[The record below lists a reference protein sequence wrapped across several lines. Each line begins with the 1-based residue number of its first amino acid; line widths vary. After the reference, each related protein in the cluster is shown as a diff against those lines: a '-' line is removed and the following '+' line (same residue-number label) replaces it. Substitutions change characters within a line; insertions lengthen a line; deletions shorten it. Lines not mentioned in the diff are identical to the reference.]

1 MSGKRYPEEFKIE
14 AVKQVVDRGYSVSS
28 VATRLDITTHS
39 LYAWIKK
46 YGPDSSTNKEQSD
59 AQAEIRR
66 LQKELKRV
74 TDERDIFKKSRG
86 VLRKAVRLRYAF
98 IRDNICCWPVRLLCR
113 VLDVH
118 PSGFYAW
125 FKQPYSQR
133 HQVDLRLTGQIKQFW
148 LESGCV
154 YGYRKIHLDLRD
166 SGQQCGVNRVWRL
179 MNRAGIKAQVG
190 YRSPRARKGEASIVS
205 PNRLQRQFNP
215 DAPDKRWVTDITYI
229 RTHEGWLYLAVVVD
243 LFSRKIIGWS
253 MQSRMTKDIVLN
265 ALLMAVW
272 RRNPQKPVLVHSDQG
287 SQYTSHEWQSFLKS
301 HGLEGSMSRRGNCHD
316 NAVAES
322 FFQLLKR
329 ERIKKKIYGTREEA
343 RSDIFDYI
351 EMFYNSKRRH
361 GSSNQMSPTEY
372 ENQYY
377 QRLGSAR
384 LSVAIQKSVC
394 IRLCCQP

>member
-1 MSGKRYPEEFKIE
+1 M
-14 AVKQVVDRGYSVSS
+14 
-28 VATRLDITTHS
+28 
-39 LYAWIKK
+39 
-46 YGPDSSTNKEQSD
+46 
-59 AQAEIRR
+59 
-66 LQKELKRV
+66 
-74 TDERDIFKKSRG
+74 
-86 VLRKAVRLRYAF
+86 
-98 IRDNICCWPVRLLCR
+98 
-113 VLDVH
+113 LDVH

-215 DAPDKRWVTDITYI
+215 DAPDKRWVMDITYI

-272 RRNPQKPVLVHSDQG
+272 RRNPQKQVLVHSDQV

-377 QRLGSAR
+377 QRLGS
-384 LSVAIQKSVC
+384 V
-394 IRLCCQP
+394 

>member
-14 AVKQVVDRGYSVSS
+14 AVKQVVDRGYSVAS

-39 LYAWIKK
+39 LYSWIKK

-98 IRDNICCWPVRLLCR
+98 IRDNTCCWPVRLLCR

-125 FKQPYSQR
+125 LQQPHSQR
-133 HQVDLRLTGQIKQFW
+133 HQADLRLTGQIKQFW

-179 MNRAGIKAQVG
+179 MKRIGIKAQVG

-215 DAPDKRWVTDITYI
+215 DAPDERWVTDITYI

-272 RRNPQKPVLVHSDQG
+272 RRNPQKQVLIHSDQG

-361 GSSNQMSPTEY
+361 GSSDQMSPTEY

-377 QRLGSAR
+377 
-384 LSVAIQKSVC
+384 
-394 IRLCCQP
+394 

>member
-1 MSGKRYPEEFKIE
+1 PEEFKIE
-14 AVKQVVDRGYSVSS
+14 AVKQVVDRGYSVAS

-98 IRDNICCWPVRLLCR
+98 IRDNNCCWPVRLLCR

-125 FKQPYSQR
+125 LQQPHSQR
-133 HQVDLRLTGQIKQFW
+133 HQTDLRLTGQIKQFW

-179 MNRAGIKAQVG
+179 MKRVGIKAQVG

-215 DAPDKRWVTDITYI
+215 DAPDERWVTDITYI

-272 RRNPQKPVLVHSDQG
+272 RRNPQKQVLVHSDQG

-361 GSSNQMSPTEY
+361 GSSDQMSPTEY

-377 QRLGSAR
+377 QRLGS
-384 LSVAIQKSVC
+384 V
-394 IRLCCQP
+394 

>member
-14 AVKQVVDRGYSVSS
+14 AVKQVVDRGYSVAS

-46 YGPDSSTNKEQSD
+46 YGPDSSANKEQSD

-74 TDERDIFKKSRG
+74 TDERDILKKKSRG

-98 IRDNICCWPVRLLCR
+98 IRDNTCCWPVRLLCR

-125 FKQPYSQR
+125 LQQPHSQR
-133 HQVDLRLTGQIKQFW
+133 HQADLRLTGQIKQFW

-179 MNRAGIKAQVG
+179 MKRVGIKAQVG

-272 RRNPQKPVLVHSDQG
+272 RRNPQKQVLVHSDQG

-301 HGLEGSMSRRGNCHD
+301 HGLEGSMSRRGNFHD

-361 GSSNQMSPTEY
+361 GSSDQMSPTEY

-377 QRLGSAR
+377 QRLGS
-384 LSVAIQKSVC
+384 V
-394 IRLCCQP
+394 

>member
-1 MSGKRYPEEFKIE
+1 MSGKRYPEEFKTE
-14 AVKQVVDRGYSVSS
+14 AVKQVVDRGYSVAS

-98 IRDNICCWPVRLLCR
+98 IRDNSCCWPVRLLCR

-125 FKQPYSQR
+125 LQQPHSQR
-133 HQVDLRLTGQIKQFW
+133 HQADLRLTGQIIQFW

-179 MNRAGIKAQVG
+179 MKRVGIKAQVG

-215 DAPDKRWVTDITYI
+215 DAPDERWVTDITYI

-272 RRNPQKPVLVHSDQG
+272 RRNPEKQVLVHSDQG

-361 GSSNQMSPTEY
+361 GSSEQMSPTEY

-377 QRLGSAR
+377 Q
-384 LSVAIQKSVC
+384 
-394 IRLCCQP
+394 

>member
-1 MSGKRYPEEFKIE
+1 MSFSG
-14 AVKQVVDRGYSVSS
+14 
-28 VATRLDITTHS
+28 
-39 LYAWIKK
+39 
-46 YGPDSSTNKEQSD
+46 
-59 AQAEIRR
+59 
-66 LQKELKRV
+66 
-74 TDERDIFKKSRG
+74 SRG

-98 IRDNICCWPVRLLCR
+98 IRDNARCWPVRLLCR

-118 PSGFYAW
+118 PSGFNVW
-125 FKQPYSQR
+125 PQQPHSQR
-133 HQVDLRLTGQIKQFW
+133 HQIDLRLTGQIKQFCQ
-148 LESGCV
+148 ESGCV

-166 SGQQCGVNRVWRL
+166 SGQQCGLNRVWRL
-179 MNRAGIKAQVG
+179 MKRIGIKAQVG
-190 YRSPRARKGEASIVS
+190 YRSPRARKGELSIVS

-215 DAPDKRWVTDITYI
+215 DAPDERWVTDITYI

-265 ALLMAVW
+265 ALMMAVW
-272 RRNPQKPVLVHSDQG
+272 RRNPQKQVLVHSDQG

-322 FFQLLKR
+322 FFQLLKC
-329 ERIKKKIYGTREEA
+329 ERIKKKNYGTREEA

-361 GSSNQMSPTEY
+361 DSSDQMSPTEY

-377 QRLGSAR
+377 QRLGR
-384 LSVAIQKSVC
+384 V
-394 IRLCCQP
+394 

>member
-14 AVKQVVDRGYSVSS
+14 AVKQVVDRGHSVSS

-39 LYAWIKK
+39 LYARIKK
-46 YGPDSSTNKEQSD
+46 YGPDSSTHNEQSD

-98 IRDNICCWPVRLLCR
+98 IRDNSRCWPVRLLCR

-118 PSGFYAW
+118 PSGFYFW
-125 FKQPYSQR
+125 LQQPHSQR
-133 HQVDLRLTGQIKQFW
+133 HQTDQMLTGQIKQFW

-166 SGQQCGVNRVWRL
+166 TGQQCGVNRVWRL
-179 MNRAGIKAQVG
+179 TKRAGIKAQVG
-190 YRSPRARKGEASIVS
+190 YRSPRARKGEASIVT

-215 DAPDKRWVTDITYI
+215 DSPDERWVTDITYI

-243 LFSRKIIGWS
+243 LFSRKVIGWS
-253 MQSRMTKDIVLN
+253 MQPRMTKEIVLN

-272 RRNPQKPVLVHSDQG
+272 RRNPQKQVLVHSDQG

-329 ERIKKKIYGTREEA
+329 ERIKKRIYGTRDEA

-361 GSSNQMSPTEY
+361 GSSEQMPPAEY
-372 ENQYY
+372 ENLYY
-377 QRLGSAR
+377 QRLR
-384 LSVAIQKSVC
+384 SV
-394 IRLCCQP
+394 

>member
-1 MSGKRYPEEFKIE
+1 MSGKRYPAEFKIE
-14 AVKQVVDRGYSVSS
+14 AVKQVVDRGYSVAS

-98 IRDNICCWPVRLLCR
+98 IRDNTCCWPVRLLCR

-125 FKQPYSQR
+125 LQQPHSQR
-133 HQVDLRLTGQIKQFW
+133 HQADLRLTGQIKQFW

-179 MNRAGIKAQVG
+179 MKRVGIKAQVG

-215 DAPDKRWVTDITYI
+215 DAPDERWVTDITYI
-229 RTHEGWLYLAVVVD
+229 RTHEGWLCLAVVVD

-272 RRNPQKPVLVHSDQG
+272 RRNPQKQVLVHSDQG

-316 NAVAES
+316 NVVAES

-329 ERIKKKIYGTREEA
+329 ERIKKKLYGTREEA

-361 GSSNQMSPTEY
+361 GSSDQMSPTEY

-377 QRLGSAR
+377 QRLGS
-384 LSVAIQKSVC
+384 V
-394 IRLCCQP
+394 

>member
-1 MSGKRYPEEFKIE
+1 MSGKRYPEEFKTE
-14 AVKQVVDRGYSVSS
+14 AVKQVVDRGYSVAS

-98 IRDNICCWPVRLLCR
+98 IRDNSCCWPVRLLCR

-125 FKQPYSQR
+125 LQQPHSQR
-133 HQVDLRLTGQIKQFW
+133 HQADLRLTGQIKQFW

-179 MNRAGIKAQVG
+179 MKRVGIKAQVG

-215 DAPDKRWVTDITYI
+215 DAPDERWVTDITYI

-272 RRNPQKPVLVHSDQG
+272 RRNPEKQVLVHSDQG

-343 RSDIFDYI
+343 RSDIFDYF

-361 GSSNQMSPTEY
+361 GSSEQMSPTEY

-377 QRLGSAR
+377 QRLGS
-384 LSVAIQKSVC
+384 V
-394 IRLCCQP
+394 